1 MAEQRRE
8 ARWRRRAWLAV
19 SVRMLAFGVPVALA
33 VGLTALANWL
43 LPVPESAGQRVTWWV
58 ILLLVVASALIVGD
72 RLARRLLPLAAFLEL
87 SLVFPDRAPSR
98 FRVALRSGSTRQLGR
113 RVEELRRA
121 GPEGDPSVAA
131 GRVLEL
137 VAMLTAHDR
146 GTRGHSERVRAY
158 ADLLADEMGLA
169 PAERDRLRWA
179 ALLHDV
185 GKVAVPAEVLNKPGP
200 LDTGERQ
207 LVNAHPL
214 EGERLTVSLRSWL
227 GEWASAVGQ
236 HHEWWN
242 GSGYPRGLRG
252 SEISLGARIVAV
264 ADAFEV
270 MTAPRPYKEPMAA
283 DAARR
288 ELVRAAVVQFD
299 PAVVRALLN
308 ISLGRLHSA
317 MGLVGS
323 LGQLPFVRRV
333 ALRPFARGAVTA
345 VVTGGTLV
353 AGGLVDVPA
362 PRHDSAEVLGTVE
375 RRLAPPPGAPTA
387 PVEEPASPPSASQG
401 APSALTPPAAPS
413 PAPSPGSSAPA
424 LVASL
429 PTAPAPSPSPAAP
442 SPPDEDPA
450 GPVPLPEEPVMA
462 EPAGERGPCTTFFNG
477 SGSGRAH
484 KRQAPPTGALA
495 EAAGAIGQTV
505 EHYCGV
511 VRATTGIVADPGQ
524 VGGSPEFQDP
534 VPPDGPVG

>member
-1 MAEQRRE
+1 MTELRRD
-8 ARWRRRAWLAV
+8 ARWRRRTWLAV
-19 SVRMLAFGVPVALA
+19 SVRVFAFGVPVALA
-33 VGLTALANWL
+33 VGLTALANRM
-43 LPVPESAGQRVTWWV
+43 LPVPESAGQRVAWWV
-58 ILLLVVASALIVGD
+58 ILLLVVASALVIGD

-87 SLVFPDRAPSR
+87 SLACPDRAPSR

-121 GPEGDPSVAA
+121 GREGDPSDAA

-200 LDTGERQ
+200 LDIGERQ
-207 LVNAHPL
+207 RVKAHPL
-214 EGERLTVSLRSWL
+214 EGERLTASLRSWL
-227 GEWASAVGQ
+227 GDWASAVGQ

-242 GSGYPRGLRG
+242 GNGYPRGLRG

-283 DAARR
+283 SAARR
-288 ELVRAAVVQFD
+288 ELVRAAAVQFD

-333 ALRPFARGAVTA
+333 AVRPFARGAVTA
-345 VVTGGTLV
+345 AVTGGTLI
-353 AGGLVDVPA
+353 AGGLVDVPS
-362 PRHDSAEVLGTVE
+362 PPHDSAKVLGVVE
-375 RRLAPPPGAPTA
+375 PRPAPPPGAPTA
-387 PVEEPASPPSASQG
+387 PAEEQSRG
-401 APSALTPPAAPS
+401 LLAPV
-413 PAPSPGSSAPA
+413 

-429 PTAPAPSPSPAAP
+429 PPTPAPSPSTAAP
-442 SPPDEDPA
+442 SSRDEDPA
-450 GPVPLPEEPVMA
+450 RPVPLPEEPVAA

-477 SGSGRAH
+477 SVTGRAH
-484 KRQAPPTGALA
+484 KRQTPPTGALA
-495 EAAGAIGQTV
+495 EAAGAIGRTV

-511 VRATTGIVADPGQ
+511 VRAATGIVADPGQ
-524 VGGSPEFQDP
+524 VGGSPEFEDP
-534 VPPDGPVG
+534 VPPDGPQQVG

>member
-1 MAEQRRE
+1 MRGPVSELQRD
-8 ARWRRRAWLAV
+8 ARWRRRIWLAV
-19 SVRMLAFGVPVALA
+19 SVRVLAFGVPIALA

-43 LPVPESAGQRVTWWV
+43 LPVPETAGQRVAWWV
-58 ILLLVVASALIVGD
+58 LLLLVVASALIIGD

-87 SLVFPDRAPSR
+87 SLAFPDRAPSR
-98 FRVALRSGSTRQLGR
+98 FRVALRSGSARRLGR
-113 RVEELRRA
+113 RVEELRRT

-131 GRVLEL
+131 RGVLEL

-158 ADLLADEMGLA
+158 TDLLADEMGLA

-242 GSGYPRGLRG
+242 GTGYPRGLRG

-270 MTAPRPYKEPMAA
+270 MTAPRPYKQPMTA

-288 ELVRAAVVQFD
+288 ELVRAAAVQFD
-299 PAVVRALLN
+299 PVVVRALLD
-308 ISLGRLHSA
+308 ISLGKLHSA
-317 MGLVGS
+317 MGLVGL
-323 LGQLPFVRRV
+323 LGLLPFVRRI
-333 ALRPFARGAVTA
+333 AAKPFARGAVTA

-353 AGGLVDVPA
+353 AGALVDVPP
-362 PRHDSAEVLGTVE
+362 PRHDSVQVLGTVE
-375 RRLAPPPGAPTA
+375 RRPAPRPGAPTA
-387 PVEEPASPPSASQG
+387 PVEEPPSPPSVSRP
-401 APSALTPPAAPS
+401 APTALTPP
-413 PAPSPGSSAPA
+413 PAPPRAPPPGSSAPVP
-424 LVASL
+424 VASF
-429 PTAPAPSPSPAAP
+429 PDESPAR
-442 SPPDEDPA
+442 
-450 GPVPLPEEPVMA
+450 PVPLPEEPVMA

-484 KRQAPPTGALA
+484 KRQAPPARALA
-495 EAAGAIGQTV
+495 ESAGAIGQTV
-505 EHYCGV
+505 AQYCGV
-511 VRATTGIVADPGQ
+511 APAATGIVADLGQ
-524 VGGSPEFQDP
+524 VGGSPEFEDP
-534 VPPDGPVG
+534 VLPDGSQPVG